1 MILSFLGSVAQWS
14 AQQAGTQRCSV
25 HEIESQ
31 SLARFLAKYFIKCR
45 KNTVVIF
52 LTFIQ
57 VVIDLV
63 VEDLEKEAEDQLV
76 QEVEIEEHELEDQE
90 IAELEIEERS

>member
-57 VVIDLV
+57 VV
-63 VEDLEKEAEDQLV
+63 EDLEKEAEDQLV

-90 IAELEIEERS
+90 IEEIEIEERS